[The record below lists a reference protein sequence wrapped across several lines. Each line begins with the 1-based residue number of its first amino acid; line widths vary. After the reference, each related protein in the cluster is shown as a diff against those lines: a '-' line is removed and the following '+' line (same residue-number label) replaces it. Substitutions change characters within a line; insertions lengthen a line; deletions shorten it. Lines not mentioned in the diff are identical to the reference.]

1 MRTSE
6 NEAAWIESGPVYGQA
21 AGMARMSAAV
31 VEHTVL
37 EPWTQLRPFV
47 KRFEVVRSLTERAHT
62 LLPDTSLVA
71 CLRLD
76 GTAMLHGG
84 QALPTAILS
93 GLQDRARMLTH
104 LPGSLVLLTIFS
116 EAGAAA
122 FLREPVD
129 LLFNETMPMDSLLRR
144 SQLDDLHSQAAEA
157 AGPARRV
164 EAMQRFLLGRLQIAA
179 PDPLATAVAAEI
191 RKRHGAVR
199 VEELSRAAGLSLS
212 ALERR
217 FRKQVGASPRKFASI
232 ARLRHVLRLRKTGG
246 NLTEIAYQAGYADQ
260 SHFIKD
266 FSAFTGVAPGSFFQ
280 RRSSFC

>member
-1 MRTSE
+1 
-6 NEAAWIESGPVYGQA
+6 
-21 AGMARMSAAV
+21 
-31 VEHTVL
+31 VEPRA
-37 EPWTQLRPFV
+37 ELRPFV
-47 KRFEVVRSLTERAHT
+47 KRFEVVRSLTERVHT

-76 GTAMLHGG
+76 GAAMLPGSP
-84 QALPTAILS
+84 ALPTAILS
-93 GLQDRARMLTH
+93 GLQDRTRTLTH
-104 LPGSLVLLTIFS
+104 LPGSLVLLTVFT

-129 LLFNETMPMDSLLRR
+129 LLFNQTMPMDSLLLR

-157 AGPARRV
+157 AGHSRRV
-164 EAMQRFLLGRLQIAA
+164 EAMQRFLLRRLQIDA
-179 PDPLATAVAAEI
+179 PDPLSAAVAAEI
-191 RKRHGAVR
+191 RRRHGAVR
-199 VEELSRAAGLSLS
+199 MEELSRVVGLSLS

-217 FRKQVGASPRKFASI
+217 FRKRVGASPRKFASI

-246 NLTEIAYQAGYADQ
+246 NLTEIAYRAGYADQ

-280 RRSSFC
+280 RLSSFC